1 MLTEPVY
8 GWTAPVNLRL
18 KLPDRT
24 VQERKDKLQERPRD
38 QWMELKAGELKAQPG
53 QKGEVEISLFEYDG
67 GQWKRGL
74 LVKGIKVVPK
84 E

>member
-1 MLTEPVY
+1 
-8 GWTAPVNLRL
+8 
-18 KLPDRT
+18 
-24 VQERKDKLQERPRD
+24 
-38 QWMELKAGELKAQPG
+38 
-53 QKGEVEISLFEYDG
+53 LFEYDG